1 MSGEHIASIWS
12 RPGLTPAFTPDCVA
26 LDVDGVLV
34 DTTASFREATRIT
47 VAEVQRVMG
56 RSLPWTPTAAD
67 IGMLKHAGGFN
78 DDIDCSIAL
87 AAVGLAGLEHEL
99 AAVCRAVDIA
109 GGGLQGLRA
118 AAPDLPRIA
127 GRLVLRVFNEHYWG
141 SEHYAQHF
149 GSPAEHA
156 GPGPGLRDAE
166 RALVD
171 ADLPQRIRELGVRHV
186 ALITG
191 RTPVELD
198 AALTL
203 LAWVPGD
210 LDAVV
215 SGDQL
220 RKPDPACLDRVLEVT
235 GAQRLVM
242 VGDTRDDWEMVRRHR
257 ERGLGAVELRAVSI
271 GDEDNATAL
280 RSLGVDATLE
290 RTRDVLELLTRW
302 AAPG

>member
-1 MSGEHIASIWS
+1 MSGEHTASIWS
-12 RPGLTPAFTPDCVA
+12 RPGLTPSFAADCIA
-26 LDVDGVLV
+26 LDVDGVLI

-47 VAEVQRVMG
+47 AAEVQRVMG
-56 RSLPWTPTAAD
+56 KGMPWTPTATD

-87 AAVGLAGLEHEL
+87 AAVGLAGREHEL
-99 AAVCRAVDIA
+99 AAVCRAVDVA
-109 GGGLQGLRA
+109 GGGLDGLRV
-118 AAPDLPRIA
+118 AAPDLPRIS
-127 GRLVLRVFNEHYWG
+127 GRLVLRIFNEHYWG
-141 SEHYAQHF
+141 
-149 GSPAEHA
+149 
-156 GPGPGLRDAE
+156 GLRDAE

-191 RTPVELD
+191 RTPAELD

-203 LAWVPGD
+203 LAWAPGD

-220 RKPDPACLDRVLEVT
+220 HKPDPACLDRVIEIT
-235 GAQRLVM
+235 GAERLVM

-257 ERGLGAVELRAVSI
+257 ERGRGSVELRAVSV
-271 GDEDNATAL
+271 GDEDAADAL

-290 RTRDVLELLTRW
+290 RARDLPELLIRW

>member
-1 MSGEHIASIWS
+1 VSGEHVASIWS
-12 RPGLTPAFTPDCVA
+12 RSGLTPAFTPDCVA
-26 LDVDGVLV
+26 LDVDGVLI
-34 DTTASFREATRIT
+34 DTTGSFREATRIT
-47 VAEVQRVMG
+47 VTEVQRALG
-56 RSLPWTPTAAD
+56 RSRPWTPAAAD
-67 IGMLKHAGGFN
+67 IAMLKHAGGFN

-87 AAVGLAGLEHEL
+87 AAVALAGREPELE
-99 AAVCRAVDIA
+99 AVCRAVDIA
-109 GGGLQGLRA
+109 GGGLQGLRV

-127 GRLVLRVFNEHYWG
+127 GRLVLRIFNQHYWG
-141 SEHYAQHF
+141 
-149 GSPAEHA
+149 
-156 GPGPGLRDAE
+156 GLRDAE

-171 ADLPQRIRELGVRHV
+171 ADLPQRIRALGVRHV

-191 RTPVELD
+191 RTPTELD

-203 LAWVPGD
+203 LAWAPGD

-220 RKPDPACLDRVLEVT
+220 RKPDPACLDRVLEIT

-257 ERGLGAVELRAVSI
+257 ERGRGSVELRAVSV
-271 GDEDNATAL
+271 GDADSAIAL

-290 RTRDVLELLTRW
+290 RTRDLLGLLARW